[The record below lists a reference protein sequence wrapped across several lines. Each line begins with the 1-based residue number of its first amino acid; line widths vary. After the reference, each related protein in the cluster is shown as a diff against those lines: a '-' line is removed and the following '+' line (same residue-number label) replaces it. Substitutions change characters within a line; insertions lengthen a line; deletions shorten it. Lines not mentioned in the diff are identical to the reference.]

1 MKIERILIVGLGS
14 IGKRHA
20 SLLRQIA
27 PDVVLIALRH
37 RSHGDDSGI
46 DIDHTVT
53 SIESAIEL
61 NPQAAIIANPASC
74 HLELELQLAALDQKT
89 AAERETLHVLRAEWS
104 FLNRPDRLA
113 QLSEELLP
121 HLQPPAAH
129 QIRAI
134 DRLPESLDSITTTVA
149 QR

>member
-1 MKIERILIVGLGS
+1 MKTYIVLGWF
-14 IGKRHA
+14 G
-20 SLLRQIA
+20 
-27 PDVVLIALRH
+27 LIATAVYAMFHVGFEVER
-37 RSHGDDSGI
+37 
-46 DIDHTVT
+46 
-53 SIESAIEL
+53 
-61 NPQAAIIANPASC
+61 
-74 HLELELQLAALDQKT
+74 LELQLAALDQRT